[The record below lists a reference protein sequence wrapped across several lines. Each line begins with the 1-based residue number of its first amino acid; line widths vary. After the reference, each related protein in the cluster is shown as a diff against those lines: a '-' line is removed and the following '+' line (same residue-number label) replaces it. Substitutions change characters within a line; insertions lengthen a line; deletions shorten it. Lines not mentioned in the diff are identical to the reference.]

1 MQGKGGPENQTCSY
15 RGVRQRIWGKWVAEI
30 REPAGKTSF
39 LNAAPGHR
47 HWLGTFATA
56 IEAARAYDYAAKAM
70 YGSNAILNF
79 PGYSLE
85 TESRATLNG
94 CDDFPVEK
102 SKTHCLGVDGF
113 KERNEKLGSCGIF
126 VVDESNEK
134 LDKSQV
140 AESDSI
146 ELKDEECIS
155 RTDCRSFKDVK
166 AKPMMPVK
174 EMKAEF
180 AQVMEYP
187 GHYSINHKFDF
198 LQSKS
203 KNVKAELSTDHEFS
217 NEIDVLTPTIEEIE
231 EELGRSIE
239 SNQYDGFNSMHMPL
253 NDVEKLMMRKV
264 MEREFP
270 GMESGYCNRFE
281 VRHDNM
287 SNDFIDMNCY
297 TGIDLKLSKHMDGT
311 ENSALKGEKNLDHDH
326 FELGSTNCQQ
336 SNWPSN
342 LSSQLQNPRT
352 NLQESSNHTEEANRH
367 LDCNFNLLEPDF
379 NWGSMEEPGL
389 IELWDFGL

>member
-30 REPAGKTSF
+30 REPAGKTSL

-102 SKTHCLGVDGF
+102 SKTHCSGVDGF
-113 KERNEKLGSCGIF
+113 KERNEKLGSCGILLLT
-126 VVDESNEK
+126 NQMRN
-134 LDKSQV
+134 L
-140 AESDSI
+140 
-146 ELKDEECIS
+146 
-155 RTDCRSFKDVK
+155 
-166 AKPMMPVK
+166 
-174 EMKAEF
+174 
-180 AQVMEYP
+180 
-187 GHYSINHKFDF
+187 INHKW
-198 LQSKS
+198 QRSKS
-203 KNVKAELSTDHEFS
+203 KNVKAELSTDHECS

-311 ENSALKGEKNLDHDH
+311 ENSALKGEKIWTMITLN
-326 FELGSTNCQQ
+326 
-336 SNWPSN
+336 
-342 LSSQLQNPRT
+342 
-352 NLQESSNHTEEANRH
+352 
-367 LDCNFNLLEPDF
+367 
-379 NWGSMEEPGL
+379 
-389 IELWDFGL
+389 